1 MSRNIAIANSISEI
15 KDCFPVMKELRS
27 HLELPDFVD
36 RVHRQQQ
43 LFNYQ
48 LAYLQVDK
56 IACAVAGFRISES
69 LAWHKFM
76 YVDDLV
82 SRSDNRS
89 QGYGS
94 ELFNWLVDYARAE
107 NCQQLNLDSGVQR
120 FAAHRFYLRHRM
132 EISSHHFTLHL

>member
-1 MSRNIAIANSISEI
+1 MSSNIAIANSISEI
-15 KDCFPVMKELRS
+15 NNCFPVMKELRS
-27 HLELPDFVD
+27 DLELTDFIE

-48 LAYLQVDK
+48 LVYLQVDE
-56 IACAVAGFRISES
+56 IVQAVAGFRISES
-69 LAWHKFM
+69 LAWHKFL

-82 SRSDNRS
+82 SSSDNRS

-94 ELFNWLVDYARAE
+94 ELFNWLAEYARAE
-107 NCQQLNLDSGVQR
+107 NCRQLTLDSGVQR

-132 EISSHHFTLHL
+132 EITSHHFTLQL

>member
-1 MSRNIAIANSISEI
+1 MSSNIAIANSISEI
-15 KDCFPVMKELRS
+15 NNCFPVMKELRS
-27 HLELPDFVD
+27 HLELPDFID

-48 LAYLQVDK
+48 LAYLQVNE
-56 IACAVAGFRISES
+56 IVRAVAGFRISES
-69 LAWHKFM
+69 LAWYKFL

-82 SRSDNRS
+82 SSSDNRS

-94 ELFNWLVDYARAE
+94 DLFNWLIEYARAE
-107 NCQQLNLDSGVQR
+107 SCQQLTLDSGVQR

-132 EISSHHFTLHL
+132 EISSHHFALHL